1 MTMRVT
7 VFGDPAREV
16 CLISGCGSRVSSADA
31 WPEVAAQLTD
41 LFGERLALR
50 YYDLG
55 DPELRARF
63 AHVVEGARARGL
75 GFPLVA
81 IDGAIVAG
89 TDDALPYPLAL
100 DRLLRLIGDAGA
112 V

>member
-1 MTMRVT
+1 MRVT

-41 LFGERLALR
+41 LFGERLTLR

-55 DPELRARF
+55 DAQLRARF
-63 AHVVEGARARGL
+63 AHVLEGARARGL

-81 IDGAIVAG
+81 IDGAIIAG

-100 DRLLRLIGDAGA
+100 DSMLRFISDAGEP
-112 V
+112 